1 MDAWMRDI
9 KDCKNAK
16 EFAEKMET
24 KFKVETTDSEA
35 ESKSKNKK
43 QKSDSPSWMSD
54 KYSRVLLTTFH
65 DDNII

>member
-9 KDCKNAK
+9 KDCKNAN

-35 ESKSKNKK
+35 EGKSKNKK
-43 QKSDSPSWMSD
+43 QKSDYTELDERQILACTPNNF
-54 KYSRVLLTTFH
+54 SR
-65 DDNII
+65 